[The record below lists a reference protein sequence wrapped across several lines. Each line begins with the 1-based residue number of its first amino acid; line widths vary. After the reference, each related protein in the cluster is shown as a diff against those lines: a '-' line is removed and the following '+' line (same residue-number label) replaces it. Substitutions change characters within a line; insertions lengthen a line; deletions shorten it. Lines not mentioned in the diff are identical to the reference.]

1 MPEWNMDA
9 IKGIAHVLVGAAHA
23 DGTAQMEE
31 EAMILQLLAD
41 LLDADELPEE
51 LVQHLGRFDP
61 ESFDLEATCK
71 GLGLDTKEQ
80 RRALLEAV
88 AQVTEVDEVHD
99 LDETHYIVKVARAIG
114 AEPDEY
120 ENLTVD
126 VTHGEDEAP
135 PPVPRG

>member
-1 MPEWNMDA
+1 MPEWNMNA
-9 IKGIAHVLVGAAHA
+9 IKGVAHVLVGAAHA

-31 EAMILQLLAD
+31 EAMILQILAEV
-41 LLDADELPEE
+41 LDTDELPEE
-51 LVQHLGRFDP
+51 LVQHLGSFDP
-61 ESFDLEATCK
+61 ESFDLEQTCSALK
-71 GLGLDTKEQ
+71 LDTKEQ

-99 LDETHYIVKVARAIG
+99 LDETHYIVRVARAIG

-126 VTHGEDEAP
+126 VTDGDVP